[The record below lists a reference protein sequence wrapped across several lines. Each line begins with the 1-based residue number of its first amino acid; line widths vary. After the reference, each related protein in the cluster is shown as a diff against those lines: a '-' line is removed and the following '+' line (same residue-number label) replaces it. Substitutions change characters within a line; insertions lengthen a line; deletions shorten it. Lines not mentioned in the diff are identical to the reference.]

1 LDKVKVAEHVDLAA
15 LGSTCK
21 QSPRLAGRD
30 LSGEFSYGF
39 QLKTS
44 GGIFM
49 PSDTQTAPVS
59 KKMLWTGRIMNALV
73 VLFLLM
79 DGVMKLINPA
89 PVVEGMNK
97 LGYPLSLSSVIGIVL
112 LVCVVVFAIPRTSIL
127 GAILLTGYLGGAVAS
142 QLRVG
147 LPLFSNVLFPVYM
160 GVLIWGGLFLREP
173 RLRALLPLRS

>member
-1 LDKVKVAEHVDLAA
+1 
-15 LGSTCK
+15 
-21 QSPRLAGRD
+21 
-30 LSGEFSYGF
+30 
-39 QLKTS
+39 
-44 GGIFM
+44 M

-79 DGVMKLINPA
+79 DGVMKLFNPA
-89 PVVEGMNK
+89 PVVEGMNN
-97 LGYPLSLSSVIGIVL
+97 LGYPLSLTSVIGIVL

-147 LPLFSNVLFPVYM
+147 LPLFSNILFPVYLGALM
-160 GVLIWGGLFLREP
+160 WGGLFLRDG
-173 RLRALLPLRS
+173 RLRALIPLRSS